1 MDTPPIMFEWD
12 GEAMVP
18 ASVYWQRQCDQH
30 FVVGDRYRLA
40 EEHEHSSRSHR
51 HEFAFVKEAWNSMP
65 DHLLAEYPSPEHLR
79 KHGLIR
85 KGFCTMKQYPCASRA
100 EAERLR
106 ASLRD
111 NVDKYAIVIIDD
123 DRPIVSVLTAESQSF
138 RAMSKRRFQESK
150 TALMEFIGDL
160 IGVDPA
166 SLANVGEA
174 A

>member
-1 MDTPPIMFEWD
+1 MFQWD

-18 ASVYWQRQCDQH
+18 APGYWARQADQH
-30 FVVGDRYRLA
+30 FVVGDRYRMA
-40 EEHEHSSRSHR
+40 EEHERSSQTHR
-51 HEFAFVKEAWNSMP
+51 HEFAFVKEAWNSFP
-65 DHLLAEYPSPEHLR
+65 DHLYADYPSPEHLR

-106 ASLRD
+106 ASLSE
-111 NVDKYAIVIIDD
+111 NVDTYAIVMLDD
-123 DRPIVSVLTAESQSF
+123 DRNIVSVLTAESQSY
-138 RAMSKRRFQESK
+138 RTMKKKRFQESK

-160 IGVDPA
+160 IGVAPETMAD
-166 SLANVGEA
+166 LDEA